1 MIQNKRRGNPNYQ
14 RGFDLKS
21 PLYRKC
27 HIFSIRFM
35 CTLDILESSW
45 KIIRLTRDWNLRNEL
60 MSRAGNPKCILWRI
74 FGSRD
79 SRNEL
84 HLVSSQNT
92 KYEQKSHRNL
102 GSSPSR
108 ISYLPLRDLIRFTTA
123 KNLARTEKINRR
135 STVAKRAKILKEDP
149 SYMNPINYP
158 PQKIERRFSE
168 EEPPSLSN
176 HFSQRGKQT
185 IPC

>member
-1 MIQNKRRGNPNYQ
+1 MSHL
-14 RGFDLKS
+14 FDSFHVHARHFGIVMKDNSINARLKLKKWVNVS
-21 PLYRKC
+21 SRKSKVY
-27 HIFSIRFM
+27 FVK
-35 CTLDILESSW
+35 DIW
-45 KIIRLTRDWNLRNEL
+45 
-60 MSRAGNPKCILWRI
+60 
-74 FGSRD
+74 D

-123 KNLARTEKINRR
+123 KNPARTEKINRR

>member
-1 MIQNKRRGNPNYQ
+1 MSHL
-14 RGFDLKS
+14 FDSFHVHARHFGIVMKDNSINARLK
-21 PLYRKC
+21 LKK
-27 HIFSIRFM
+27 
-35 CTLDILESSW
+35 W
-45 KIIRLTRDWNLRNEL
+45 VN
-60 MSRAGNPKCILWRI
+60 
-74 FGSRD
+74 
-79 SRNEL
+79 
-84 HLVSSQNT
+84 VSSRKSKVYFVKDIWLKRFEKRIT
-92 KYEQKSHRNL
+92 PCVFTRHKIWTQKSHRNL

-123 KNLARTEKINRR
+123 KNPARTEKINRR
-135 STVAKRAKILKEDP
+135 STVTKRAKILKEDP